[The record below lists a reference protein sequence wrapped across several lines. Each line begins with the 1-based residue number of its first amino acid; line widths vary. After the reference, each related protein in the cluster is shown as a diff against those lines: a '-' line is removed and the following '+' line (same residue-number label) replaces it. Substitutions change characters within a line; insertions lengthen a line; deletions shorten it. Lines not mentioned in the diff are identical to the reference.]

1 MTVIWFALIC
11 LATGVA
17 IRLVRRLPRLVFG
30 VSLAGAALL
39 AAVVLT
45 APSNPITFFG
55 RTLTLDIAARY
66 FIAPAVMIATTLA
79 FFGPL
84 TFQSVSNI
92 PAEIIANSQGS
103 YFFWALA
110 PLAIAIALDSFPLAV
125 FFWAS
130 GLVVLMLASHPQREG
145 RVGGAAQFLLITII
159 ASASLLLT
167 NRLIDLYPLTPENTD
182 LIRSTIIFLALGLG
196 LLLAVFPFS
205 IWLGPLAD
213 EMPVLAIAFLIGV
226 AQPVGLWL
234 LIQKMSE
241 VAWLTDKSPLL
252 TILLWGGLL
261 TALTGALLAIPERR
275 DGRWLAY
282 LSLIPLGYVLAG
294 LGLGTRL
301 GLVGA
306 LLVMLSRAMGVT
318 LIGGGISFVRH
329 HFERRWQIV
338 GGVAILAGG
347 WALAGIPPMLGFAAQ
362 FSIYRDLAE
371 RDLGYVIALLA
382 TNGIALIV
390 TLRAGWQVLSE
401 NRADAGSRELKL
413 VPYLCAIVVVLL
425 LGVLVITG
433 LFPQL
438 FATPLLEVMGNAAYL
453 K

>member
-1 MTVIWFALIC
+1 
-11 LATGVA
+11 
-17 IRLVRRLPRLVFG
+17 
-30 VSLAGAALL
+30 
-39 AAVVLT
+39 
-45 APSNPITFFG
+45 
-55 RTLTLDIAARY
+55 
-66 FIAPAVMIATTLA
+66 
-79 FFGPL
+79 
-84 TFQSVSNI
+84 
-92 PAEIIANSQGS
+92 
-103 YFFWALA
+103 
-110 PLAIAIALDSFPLAV
+110 
-125 FFWAS
+125 
-130 GLVVLMLASHPQREG
+130 
-145 RVGGAAQFLLITII
+145 
-159 ASASLLLT
+159 
-167 NRLIDLYPLTPENTD
+167 
-182 LIRSTIIFLALGLG
+182 
-196 LLLAVFPFS
+196 
-205 IWLGPLAD
+205 
-213 EMPVLAIAFLIGV
+213 MPVLAMAFLIGV

-282 LSLIPLGYVLAG
+282 LSLIPLGYVLVG

-338 GGVAILAGG
+338 GGLAILAGG

-371 RDLGYVIALLA
+371 RDLGYVIALIA

>member
-1 MTVIWFALIC
+1 MTVIWMALIC

-17 IRLVRRLPRLVFG
+17 IRLVRRLPRLVFV
-30 VSLAGAALL
+30 VSLAGATLL
-39 AAVVLT
+39 AAVVFT
-45 APSNPITFFG
+45 APSNPLTFFG

-66 FIAPAVMIATTLA
+66 FIAPAVMIAATLA

-84 TFQSVSNI
+84 TFQNVSNI
-92 PAEIIANSQGS
+92 PAVIIANSQGS

-145 RVGGAAQFLLITII
+145 RVGGAAQFLLIIII

-167 NRLIDLYPLTPENTD
+167 NRLIDLYPLTPENAD

-261 TALTGALLAIPERR
+261 TAWTGALLSIPERR

-282 LSLIPLGYVLAG
+282 LSLIPLGCVLVG

-301 GLVGA
+301 GLVSAVSAMLNRAIGVA
-306 LLVMLSRAMGVT
+306 LL
-318 LIGGGISFVRH
+318 GGGLSFVRH

-338 GGVAILAGG
+338 GGLAIVAGG
-347 WALAGIPPMLGFAAQ
+347 WTLAGIPPMLGFAAQ
-362 FSIYRDLAE
+362 FPIYRDLAA
-371 RDLGYVIALLA
+371 RDLGYTMALLA
-382 TNGIALIV
+382 SNGIALIV
-390 TLRAGWQVLSE
+390 TLRMGWRVLTEQRSE
-401 NRADAGSRELKL
+401 AQTREFKL
-413 VPYLCAIVVVLL
+413 VPFLCTVVVLGL
-425 LGVLVITG
+425 LGTLVITG
-433 LFPQL
+433 LFPQIL
-438 FATPLLEVMGNAAYL
+438 ANPVFDVLGQAAYL